1 MEKKIFRV
9 LGKKGN
15 TTIPYA
21 LRKAMEIKSNEL
33 ISYEQIDENSIL
45 VTREKVCKNDVH
57 KCLAEHGNKEV
68 EKFLDNLTPE
78 QQRKAC
84 MYLGVIVGRRDGK
97 LRGR

>member
-1 MEKKIFRV
+1 MDKKIFRV

-21 LRKAMEIKSNEL
+21 LRKAMNIKSNEL
-33 ISYEQIDENSIL
+33 ISYEQIDEDSIL

-57 KCLAEHGNKEV
+57 KCLAEHENKEV
-68 EKFLDNLTPE
+68 EKFLDKLTPE
-78 QQRKAC
+78 QQRRAC